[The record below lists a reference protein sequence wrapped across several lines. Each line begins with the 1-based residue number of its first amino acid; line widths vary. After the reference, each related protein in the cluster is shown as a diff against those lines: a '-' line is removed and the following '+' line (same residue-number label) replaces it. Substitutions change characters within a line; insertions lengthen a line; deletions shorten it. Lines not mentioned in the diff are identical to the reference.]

1 MSKEWNRNLTNNSG
15 QGNDAVVLDIVA
27 KKFNWGAFFFNF
39 IWGIFNNTFITLIV
53 IPVAFIP
60 IIGGI
65 LCFGL
70 QIWFGIMGNKWAW
83 QNKQWKS
90 VEHFH
95 QVQKRWAIATAVLF
109 TFTILCALL
118 AVLTPFLI
126 SAPGSKYDHT
136 KKMGL
141 NILHQNTL
149 IMETKDIKCGLTSA
163 ELTKCFAKQMNI
175 EEFIKVYGPIKDD
188 YHKTASRTID
198 SKKDTYYSINNQQ
211 NRPKPV
217 VHTPHSLYD
226 TFLTIPENITAIGK
240 TLDKSIEMAENI
252 VTSDKVKV
260 RSVPRFTKQWLDS
273 ELLLFY
279 ILFVNDKTCIGK
291 SYGYSDKTVDRRLE
305 TVMSILKERNLIS

>member
-15 QGNDAVVLDIVA
+15 QGKDAVVLDINE

-175 EEFIKVYGPIKDD
+175 EEFIDERSFKEPNGNTWIFVGDGMCNAEAGGCYALFNNIKLG
-188 YHKTASRTID
+188 
-198 SKKDTYYSINNQQ
+198 
-211 NRPKPV
+211 
-217 VHTPHSLYD
+217 SLYVK
-226 TFLTIPENITAIGK
+226 ENGY
-240 TLDKSIEMAENI
+240 LSI
-252 VTSDKVKV
+252 K
-260 RSVPRFTKQWLDS
+260 
-273 ELLLFY
+273 
-279 ILFVNDKTCIGK
+279 
-291 SYGYSDKTVDRRLE
+291 
-305 TVMSILKERNLIS
+305 